1 MQTSLRSLC
10 YFLCVRQERTKP
22 KAFVSLAST
31 PLLVRSRAL
40 GAQGFKR
47 AVALWRLRGIGAKA
61 LSLDFIKSL
70 VAPGKGGIEIPP
82 LQKDF
87 LFPFLVSLQETG
99 APRVAGFSKKGKPPR
114 RKRKEIRFIK
124 AIKFPAP

>member
-10 YFLCVRQERTKP
+10 YFLCVRQDKSKP
-22 KAFVSLAST
+22 KAFASLAST
-31 PLLVRSRAL
+31 PLLVRSQAL

-82 LQKDF
+82 YKRIFF
-87 LFPFLVSLQETG
+87 LPFLY
-99 APRVAGFSKKGKPPR
+99 PYKKGKPPR
-114 RKRKEIRFIK
+114 LERGKESK
-124 AIKFPAP
+124 NQVGAHPTHP